1 MSFDQL
7 KSYTDEAGLIY
18 GTEDSSVFLYSMV
31 KMLKP
36 QRVLELGTGMG
47 VVTCWVTKAMNENGI
62 GVIRTFDN
70 ESNWADVQKYHP
82 FYEDISYLDH
92 IDRLIQTFRIHHV
105 EFYVRD
111 VDYSSDGTIDF
122 LICNFNTSPDIVEK
136 VFTSYL
142 PLMTENSTIIYY
154 NLPNNSQSKDRAIA
168 ALELSGRKYQVLD
181 MIENK
186 DRHHNNFSVIR
197 LLTQ

>member
-7 KSYTDEAGLIY
+7 KQYTDEAGLIY

-70 ESNWADVQKYHP
+70 ESNWADVQKNYP
-82 FYEDISYLDH
+82 FYKDISYLEH
-92 IDRLIQTFRIHHV
+92 IDRLVQSFRIHHI

-111 VDYSSDGTIDF
+111 VDYGFDGSIDF

-142 PLMTENSTIIYY
+142 PFMSDKSTIIYY
-154 NLPNNSQSKDRAIA
+154 NLPNNQKSKDRAIA
-168 ALELSGRKYQVLD
+168 ALDSSGRKYQVFD
-181 MIENK
+181 MVENK
-186 DRHHNNFSVIR
+186 DRHHNNFSIIN
-197 LLTQ
+197 LLT

>member
-1 MSFDQL
+1 MSLDYL
-7 KSYTDEAGLIY
+7 KQYTDEAGLVY

-36 QRVLELGTGMG
+36 QRVVELGTGMG

-70 ESNWADVQKYHP
+70 GSNWEDVQKHYP
-82 FYEDISYLDH
+82 FYKDMSYLDH
-92 IDRLIQTFRIHHV
+92 VNNLIMIFQIHHI

-111 VDYSSDGTIDF
+111 IDYGSDQNIDF
-122 LICNFNTSPDIVEK
+122 LICNFNTTPDIVEK

-142 PLMTENSTIIYY
+142 PFMTDNSTIIYY
-154 NLPNNSQSKDRAIA
+154 KVD
-168 ALELSGRKYQVLD
+168 K
-181 MIENK
+181 M
-186 DRHHNNFSVIR
+186 
-197 LLTQ
+197 